1 MQVTTRTQQSIK
13 VYVTAR
19 QYDSLID
26 ELDQA
31 EQDLEVYVV
40 NNGKPLRPQIE
51 TLVKARLGQDWRI
64 ADWEI
69 DEPQEE
75 YEDEF

>member
-1 MQVTTRTQQSIK
+1 MKTTLKTQETIK

-19 QYDSLID
+19 QYDSAVH
-26 ELDQA
+26 ELDQT

-51 TLVKARLGQDWRI
+51 TLVKARLGQDWRV